1 MEKIEINEFQNRKI
15 ELFSNFHG
23 LYNFAVRTIT
33 LGHTF
38 MYVRFS
44 FHSYIYLLIH
54 IRFLNYPLCTNREE
68 NDFL

>member
-38 MYVRFS
+38 MYVCFS